1 MIANRSELT
10 GISGPA
16 PEIDSWSQVRSHRWA
31 RTSLHRVVPLPP
43 TVSTG
48 GAITSLIPGQL
59 FAGVA
64 GVRWK
69 KYLLNRACAIPVESP
84 AASLR

>member
-1 MIANRSELT
+1 MIVNRSEIA
-10 GISGPA
+10 GICGYVPVM
-16 PEIDSWSQVRSHRWA
+16 DSWSQVRSHRWA
-31 RTSLHRVVPLPP
+31 RTSLHRVVPLPA
-43 TVSTG
+43 TVSTS

-84 AASLR
+84 AASFR